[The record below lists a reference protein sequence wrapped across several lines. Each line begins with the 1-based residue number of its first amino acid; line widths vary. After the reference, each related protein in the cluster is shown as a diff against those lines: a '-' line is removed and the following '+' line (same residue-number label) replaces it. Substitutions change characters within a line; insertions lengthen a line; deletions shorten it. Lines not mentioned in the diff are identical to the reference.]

1 MASATSL
8 GPNHLRVLYTIG
20 ISPLIGFS
28 ATLISLLFT
37 LDVAARNEPVKIEV
51 KACHFSAQNPPVVP
65 LITQSE
71 NQSPE
76 SGLGGWTWYC
86 SLLSLWML
94 PPQGLCTC
102 LFLCWNTLPQ
112 TSKWLSPSLI
122 CLQNIVTFSVKPSLT
137 ILFKTSNHLIQDF
150 RCNSPTGHFI
160 SSFPNFFFLLTMTIL
175 WFPHFIY
182 FMRVE
187 IFVFLVHD
195 IFPAHRTVFGT

>member
-76 SGLGGWTWYC
+76 SGLGGWT
-86 SLLSLWML
+86 
-94 PPQGLCTC
+94 
-102 LFLCWNTLPQ
+102 
-112 TSKWLSPSLI
+112 
-122 CLQNIVTFSVKPSLT
+122 
-137 ILFKTSNHLIQDF
+137 
-150 RCNSPTGHFI
+150 
-160 SSFPNFFFLLTMTIL
+160 
-175 WFPHFIY
+175 
-182 FMRVE
+182 
-187 IFVFLVHD
+187 
-195 IFPAHRTVFGT
+195 